1 MSLFIASSFS
11 LSLLESS
18 CFPMF
23 FTFSSG
29 LSRKAEPEPR
39 AIARSLVC
47 SENVSC
53 NRIPSLDAFSASMLR
68 FTAAMMVCRVSQGG
82 TAREMGVESRAR
94 RARPSLERP

>member
-29 LSRKAEPEPR
+29 LSRYAEPVPR
-39 AIARSLVC
+39 MPSSLVC
-47 SENVSC
+47 SDSVSC
-53 NRIPSLDAFSASMLR
+53 SRIPSLDAFSDNALR
-68 FTAAMMVCRVSQGG
+68 FSAAI
-82 TAREMGVESRAR
+82 
-94 RARPSLERP
+94 L